1 MYEEDAF
8 DSLSASVPT
17 PMRERRATPSQ
28 RGSSRKRNVRSPTKT
43 TPNKKQKSEAEAMDA
58 LVTLV
63 GRIAAERE
71 AEVALGREQEQEAS
85 MRVRGEQ
92 HKMLDD
98 IRKHISALEC
108 EMNSVAS
115 PIKLRLQG
123 NLEFF
128 LEERQRIMDS
138 VRSRH
143 G

>member
-1 MYEEDAF
+1 MYEEDEF
-8 DSLSASVPT
+8 DSLPAPVST

-28 RGSSRKRNVRSPTKT
+28 RGGSRKRNVRSPIKT

-63 GRIAAERE
+63 GEIAAARE
-71 AEVALGREQEQEAS
+71 AGVALGREQEHEAS

-98 IRKHISALEC
+98 IRKRISAIEC
-108 EMNSVAS
+108 EMNSAAS
-115 PIKLRLQG
+115 SIKLRLQG
-123 NLEFF
+123 DLEFF

-138 VRSRH
+138 VRSRD